1 MPRPP
6 LSLLPAPCGPD
17 SLYLTPCCWQIP
29 SKRIPRVSCLPLS
42 LTTSLPNAHNTTPRL
57 THLRTTSLRTHFHAP
72 PNHAPTHAS
81 TVGLYSFGGATAPT
95 VSGDIKYKVS
105 AAVKL
110 DMVFASIQ
118 DMDAFQQGAQTRY
131 RNFEW
136 MSE

>member
-1 MPRPP
+1 M
-6 LSLLPAPCGPD
+6 
-17 SLYLTPCCWQIP
+17 
-29 SKRIPRVSCLPLS
+29 
-42 LTTSLPNAHNTTPRL
+42 
-57 THLRTTSLRTHFHAP
+57 
-72 PNHAPTHAS
+72 
-81 TVGLYSFGGATAPT
+81 
-95 VSGDIKYKVS
+95 SGDIKYKVS